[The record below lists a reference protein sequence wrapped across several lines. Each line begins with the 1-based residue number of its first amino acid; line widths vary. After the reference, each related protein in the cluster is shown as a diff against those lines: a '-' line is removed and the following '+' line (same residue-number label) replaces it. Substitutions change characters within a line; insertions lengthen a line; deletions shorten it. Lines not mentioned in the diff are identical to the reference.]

1 AGLVAGMPIDAALRR
16 ANAAG
21 AIAVTRRGPMEGNSD
36 AAEIERFLTERG
48 VACPA

>member
-1 AGLVAGMPIDAALRR
+1 MPTDAALRR

-21 AIAVTRRGPMEGNSD
+21 AIAVARRGPMEGNSD